1 MPTSFID
8 LESGKGL
15 CCCPGG
21 YCCFSPFI
29 PSAGQGMLG
38 RGCASSKGRAR
49 LKIPGTGVGLACPSL
64 PPSGEY
70 SVGQVAMAPCAE
82 ALCRAD
88 RRGAHLTSAMAKSP
102 TFSILNYN

>member
-1 MPTSFID
+1 MTPTSFID

-21 YCCFSPFI
+21 YCCFPPFI

-38 RGCASSKGRAR
+38 RGCASSKGRAH
-49 LKIPGTGVGLACPSL
+49 LEVPGTGVGLHVPPSL
-64 PPSGEY
+64 WGTQGGTGGRGS
-70 SVGQVAMAPCAE
+70 
-82 ALCRAD
+82 LWRAD